1 MLRLCING
9 NFIDKIFIIV
19 VDILLW
25 VILIIF
31 GEKEV
36 FIYYRDGVIWLLLF
50 FFFVDF
56 DWNRKKNEY
65 WKKIYVFEGE
75 VYNIK
80 KIIFFVMYL
89 WLM

>member
-50 FFFVDF
+50 FFLLILIGIE
-56 DWNRKKNEY
+56 RKMSIE
-65 WKKIYVFEGE
+65 KKFMFLKVKF
-75 VYNIK
+75 
-80 KIIFFVMYL
+80 II
-89 WLM
+89 